1 MAGHKDER
9 WKWTKDLILIFAI
22 RLIDLGDLRIL
33 CPVASAPR
41 KSNQLSLTPAQQEI
55 KFMGPI
61 EGEKVRFRLNFR
73 SINQLFTIC
82 FIFVSTANVQCIHK
96 KVCEKV

>member
-1 MAGHKDER
+1 MAGRKDER

-41 KSNQLSLTPAQQEI
+41 KSNQLSLTPAQEI

-61 EGEKVRFRLNFR
+61 ERENKSGSDLTFALLISCLE
-73 SINQLFTIC
+73 
-82 FIFVSTANVQCIHK
+82 FVSDISVSNANAQCCIHK
-96 KVCEKV
+96 KSL

>member
-1 MAGHKDER
+1 M
-9 WKWTKDLILIFAI
+9 ILIFAI

-41 KSNQLSLTPAQQEI
+41 KSNQLSLTPAQEI

-61 EGEKVRFRLNFR
+61 ERENKSGSDLTFALLISCFEFVFLSLSAIMQMHNA
-73 SINQLFTIC
+73 SI
-82 FIFVSTANVQCIHK
+82 K
-96 KVCEKV
+96 KVCEKVLTKHRLLEFF

>member
-1 MAGHKDER
+1 MAGRKDER

-73 SINQLFTIC
+73 SINQLF
-82 FIFVSTANVQCIHK
+82 
-96 KVCEKV
+96 